1 MTHLV
6 LEKHTLKIIVT
17 NAQAW
22 EGFKSN
28 SYNTYNINDGR
39 VDYCD
44 ARGENHG

>member
-1 MTHLV
+1 M